1 MDLNCKVVLGS
12 SSPRRKNFFKDM
24 GIDVEIRT
32 QEVAEEYPNHLV
44 KEEITDY
51 LAILKAE
58 PLKKGLSDDEV
69 LITSDTIVWFEN
81 KALGKPSDYNHAV
94 EILELLSGNWHEVY
108 TSVCFTSSQKQ
119 VVVNAITK
127 VKFNNISREDIEY
140 YINEYQPYDKAGAY
154 GIQEWIGLIAVE
166 KIEGSFNNVVGLPT
180 ALVYQTLTKFC
191 NS

>member
-1 MDLNCKVVLGS
+1 
-12 SSPRRKNFFKDM
+12 M

-32 QEVAEEYPNHLV
+32 QEVAEEYPSYLV

-51 LAILKAE
+51 LSILKAE
-58 PLKKGLSDDEV
+58 PLKKGLATDEV
-69 LITSDTIVWFEN
+69 LITSDTIVWFKN
-81 KALGKPSDYNHAV
+81 KALGKPNDKIQA
-94 EILELLSGNWHEVY
+94 LEMLEELSGNWHEVY
-108 TSVCFTSSQKQ
+108 TSVCFTSTQKQ

-127 VKFNNISREDIEY
+127 VKFNVISKKDIEY
-140 YINEYQPYDKAGAY
+140 YIELYQPFDKAGSY

-166 KIEGSFNNVVGLPT
+166 KIEGSYNNVVGLPT